1 MAKMRA
7 GIEIPIIPEDFV
19 ASEEELSPDMLESF
33 LQWVDRCIQDG
44 MDPADLTIPE
54 TVFRLH
60 PKR

>member
-33 LQWVDRCIQDG
+33 LQWVDRRIRDE

-54 TVFRLH
+54 AVFSLP